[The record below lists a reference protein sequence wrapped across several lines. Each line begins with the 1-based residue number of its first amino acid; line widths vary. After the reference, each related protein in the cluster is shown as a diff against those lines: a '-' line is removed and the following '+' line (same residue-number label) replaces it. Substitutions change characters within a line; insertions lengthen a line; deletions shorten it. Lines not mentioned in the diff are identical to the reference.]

1 MSPPFILRHI
11 HNFSTHSYVNYI
23 CLQIVHR
30 YVYDA
35 ETKQAVSRDGSAES
49 FPFHGVFLWDN
60 FISEEEEE
68 HLISSIDQN
77 LWNESQ
83 SGRRKQVKEEK
94 CSPSIHLCCQEHGD
108 NLVY

>member
-1 MSPPFILRHI
+1 M
-11 HNFSTHSYVNYI
+11 
-23 CLQIVHR
+23 
-30 YVYDA
+30 YDA
-35 ETKQAVSRDGSAES
+35 ETKQAVSRDGSAAS
-49 FPFHGVFLWDN
+49 FPFHGVFLWEN

-83 SGRRKQVKEEK
+83 SGRRKQVKKEK
-94 CSPSIHLCCQEHGD
+94 YSSIHLCCQEHGD